1 MAGFARDIRDQK
13 GEIIHI
19 FYGNMGLNSNN
30 STELEGMVASL
41 MIVDRNNILLVI
53 MEGDLAIILSLATK
67 ILYGS
72 LVSKVTSSWRL
83 VQGLRC
89 LLPSCDACKQSPFTT
104 CAGKPIP

>member
-1 MAGFARDIRDQK
+1 MAGFGGDIRDHK

-30 STELEGMVASL
+30 STKLEGMVASL
-41 MIVDRNNILLVI
+41 MIVDRNNLLLVI
-53 MEGDLAIILSLATK
+53 MEGDSVIILSLAAK

-83 VQGLRC
+83 VHGLRC
-89 LLPSCDACKQSPFTT
+89 LATLL
-104 CAGKPIP
+104 

>member
-1 MAGFARDIRDQK
+1 MASFRGAIRHHK

-30 STELEGMVASL
+30 SIELEGMVASL

-53 MEGDLAIILSLATK
+53 MKGDWAIILSLAAK

-72 LVSKVTSSWRL
+72 LVSKVTSSWHL

-89 LLPSCDACKQSPFTT
+89 LATLL
-104 CAGKPIP
+104 